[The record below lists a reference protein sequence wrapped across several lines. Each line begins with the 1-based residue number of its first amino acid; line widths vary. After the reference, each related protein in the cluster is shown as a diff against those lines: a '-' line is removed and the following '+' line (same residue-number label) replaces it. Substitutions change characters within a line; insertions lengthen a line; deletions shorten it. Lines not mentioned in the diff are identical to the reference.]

1 MAGFLKAIA
10 VVYALFAVTIA
21 KIDTAAQFGAI
32 YVFIGCVVASIPAAL
47 IYAFGNVVED
57 VSEVR
62 EHFHALGLLP
72 SPPMLHQAFLFKV
85 LEATMFH
92 TINDTHPH
100 FFS

>member
-10 VVYALFAVTIA
+10 VVYLVLVWCFFAFAVFAVTIA

-62 EHFHALGLLP
+62 EHLAAMRRYYEP
-72 SPPMLHQAFLFKV
+72 R
-85 LEATMFH
+85 
-92 TINDTHPH
+92 
-100 FFS
+100 